1 MISLM
6 RRVDS
11 RVTPVQTYLTDHT
24 VKRRIRHGQLAGKT
38 REAGPHE
45 GMLETSQ
52 EAMSDPQCEG
62 NWGQEVA
69 GHPQHGESHG

>member
-1 MISLM
+1 MINLM

-11 RVTPVQTYLTDHT
+11 KVTPVQTYLTGHT
-24 VKRRIRHGQLAGKT
+24 AKRRIKHGQLAEKT
-38 REAGPHE
+38 REAEPHE

-52 EAMSDPQCEG
+52 EAMFDPQCEG
-62 NWGQEVA
+62 NWGRAVA